1 MHIFVPS
8 RFHERGASRSSRVLE
23 AGCDGRDC
31 FARRAKRAR
40 TAKSCGPGAPRLASS
55 RQVMTAGDGGNN
67 AWSPG
72 RARRK
77 LLKPSRRECRC
88 FGWTCGDYACVLL
101 PFAHKAAG
109 AAKHPAFPAPSVFG
123 GDAEAKLGRDRAA
136 GMRRHTSPSCPAEAG
151 HPVFETSRTSTTVSG
166 MLDRPVRPGDD
177 SGHIG
182 CLTSCI
188 ARTRDCRPG
197 QANSLRRVA
206 ASSSE
211 RDPWL
216 SPGRQLSEPSCR

>member
-1 MHIFVPS
+1 MNRVRIPV
-8 RFHERGASRSSRVLE
+8 HEKISLSENQNLCISSCRPASTRGAL
-23 AGCDGRDC
+23 RDRHEC
-31 FARRAKRAR
+31 WKRDAMDAIVSPDERKRAR

-109 AAKHPAFPAPSVFG
+109 AAKHPAFPAPSASRG
-123 GDAEAKLGRDRAA
+123 TKSTQNPGAIAPRECGCA
-136 GMRRHTSPSCPAEAG
+136 SP
-151 HPVFETSRTSTTVSG
+151 
-166 MLDRPVRPGDD
+166 
-177 SGHIG
+177 
-182 CLTSCI
+182 
-188 ARTRDCRPG
+188 
-197 QANSLRRVA
+197 VA
-206 ASSSE
+206 S
-211 RDPWL
+211 
-216 SPGRQLSEPSCR
+216 Q